1 MNGREADCSQADEFP
16 PAVSRWNGRGFLF
29 PRRMAARRSDT
40 ISGKEDT
47 RVFDYENED
56 EREAFIQQIEDL
68 IQRKRYPELRDLLI
82 PMEAADIA
90 LIMEELGPE
99 RMPLVFRLLP
109 KELAA
114 EVFVELDSDEQE
126 LLIHGFSNTELKEVL
141 DELYL
146 DDTVD
151 IVEEMPANVV
161 KRILRHSDP
170 EMRKSINEIL
180 KYPEDSAGSIM
191 TTEFVDLK
199 ETLTVEDALKHIR
212 RTGPDKE
219 TINIS
224 YVIDNNRHLIG
235 LVSIRTLLL
244 ADDDSLIRD
253 IMETNI
259 VSVSTLDDQE
269 SVARTLSKYD
279 FLAVPVVD
287 TVNRL
292 VGIVTV
298 DDAMDVLQ
306 EETTEDIEKM
316 AAILPSDKPYLKTG
330 VLETWKARTPWLMVL
345 MLSATFTGI
354 ILTHFEAALASCAI
368 LTSFIPM
375 LSGTGGNS
383 GTQASTAIIR
393 ALSLGEVHFSDLLQ
407 VLWKEFRVSIV
418 CGLCLAAANFGKMM
432 LVDHWLFHNPSVT
445 PLVALVVCATLVGT
459 VLCAKLVGCSLPIL
473 AEKVGF
479 DPAVMASPFISTIV
493 DSLSLLI
500 YFRFATLIL
509 HI

>member
-1 MNGREADCSQADEFP
+1 M
-16 PAVSRWNGRGFLF
+16 
-29 PRRMAARRSDT
+29 
-40 ISGKEDT
+40 
-47 RVFDYENED
+47 FDYEDAD
-56 EREAFIQQIEDL
+56 ELTKFAKLIEDL
-68 IQRKRYPELRDLLI
+68 IHRKQYTQLRDLLL
-82 PMEAADIA
+82 PLEAADIA
-90 LIMEELGPE
+90 LLMMETDEQIL
-99 RMPLVFRLLP
+99 PLVFRLLP

-114 EVFVELDSDEQE
+114 EVFVELDSDQQE
-126 LLIHGFSNTELKEVL
+126 MLIQGFSNVELKEVL

-170 EMRKSINEIL
+170 DTRKSINEIL

-199 ETLTVEDALKHIR
+199 ASMTVEDAFKRIR

-224 YVIDNNRHLIG
+224 YVTDAGRHLIG
-235 LVSIRTLLL
+235 LVSIRTLLF
-244 ADDDSLIRD
+244 ADDSEIIED
-253 IMETNI
+253 IMETNL
-259 VSVSTLDDQE
+259 VSVTTLDDQE
-269 SVARTLSKYD
+269 TVAMALSKYD
-279 FLAVPVVD
+279 FLALPVVD
-287 TVNRL
+287 TENRL

-298 DDAMDVLQ
+298 DDAIDVLQ
-306 EETTEDIEKM
+306 EETTEDIAKM
-316 AAILPSDKPYLKTG
+316 AAMAPSDKPYLKTG
-330 VLETWKARTPWLMVL
+330 VFETWKARTPWLMIL

-354 ILTHFEAALASCAI
+354 ILTKFEDSLAACAI

-383 GTQASTAIIR
+383 GTQASTAVIR
-393 ALSLGEVHFSDLLQ
+393 ALSLGEVRFSDLPK
-407 VLWKEFRVSIV
+407 VLWKEFRVSLI
-418 CGLCLAAANFGKMM
+418 CGICLATANFAKMM
-432 LVDHWLFHNPSVT
+432 LIDFWLMHNPAVT
-445 PLVALVVCATLVGT
+445 PMVALVVCSTLVGT

-493 DSLSLLI
+493 DSLSLLV